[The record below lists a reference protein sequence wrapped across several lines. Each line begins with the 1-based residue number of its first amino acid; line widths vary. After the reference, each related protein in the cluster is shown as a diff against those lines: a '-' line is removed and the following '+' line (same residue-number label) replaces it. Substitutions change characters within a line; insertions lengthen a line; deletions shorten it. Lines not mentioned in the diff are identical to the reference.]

1 MFFNRSGR
9 SSGHEHSPAQAGVFL
24 AQRWR
29 KLLLLL
35 FTAVGSVFCDETVVS
50 FNYGSRWSQ
59 IVFDDSD
66 GRLYLS
72 VPANGQQGAIRA
84 HLSQSQLQAILQAA
98 SNYDGQIIRN
108 ALDVRDTDG
117 DGVSD
122 YVEIS
127 AGLKYW
133 DADSN
138 FQNFTTDLT
147 EISEHLSRL
156 EWLLAMLVG
165 FSIWHCWDISA
176 RRKNFY

>member
-1 MFFNRSGR
+1 MLSNRPGPSFGL
-9 SSGHEHSPAQAGVFL
+9 GHSPAQAGVFK
-24 AQRWR
+24 AHKWQ

-35 FTAVGSVFCDETVVS
+35 FLVALPVFADETVVS
-50 FNYGSRWSQ
+50 FNYGARWSQ
-59 IVFDDSD
+59 IVYDESD

-72 VPANGQQGAIRA
+72 VPANGEQAAIRA
-84 HLSQSQLQAILQAA
+84 HLSQEQMKAILQ
-98 SNYDGQIIRN
+98 SVTNYDGQMIRN
-108 ALDVRDTDG
+108 ALDLRDSDG

-147 EISEHLSRL
+147 EIGDYLSRI
-156 EWLLAMLVG
+156 EWLLALLVG
-165 FSIWHCWDISA
+165 FSVWHCWDISA